1 MWTQPAPGDELA
13 GYRIESY
20 IARGGM
26 AVVYRARDIALQ
38 RPVALKLI
46 APELAMDE
54 QFRKRFMREPELAAA
69 IDHPNIIPIYR
80 AGEQD
85 GCLYIAMRYV
95 DGEDLGAVLKGER
108 QLTTEQVLSLFTQ
121 VASALDAAH
130 AAGAVHRDVKPA
142 NILLTGRASDLSTR
156 HVYLTDFGLTKR
168 SSSLTEL
175 TSAGQFVGTIHYVA
189 PEQIA
194 GGTVGG
200 TADVYSLGCVLY
212 QALTGQ
218 PPFLADHD
226 AGVLWAHMSGP
237 VPSVSD
243 RRPDL
248 PPAVDGVLGRAMAK
262 DPACRP
268 ATCGALMV
276 DLTAA
281 LAGPVPANGS
291 ARPERAGSGAA
302 AADLGRPLPDVGA
315 ATVSHPTL
323 PPRADTASPPES
335 PARRGGVEQQARR
348 RRRLMMALLVGI
360 IVVAFGAAAIWR
372 VMARQQGRPTAA
384 HRPRAAT
391 AAPAASVAVPTVL
404 ATVRVGS
411 GPQGAAVSPDG
422 HVYITNLRSNTV
434 SVMDVST
441 SRIIATIRLPAPP
454 QYVAVAPT
462 GHWAYITTYNDSDGS
477 GHAVR
482 VMNTAT
488 DSVVATVPVG
498 LNPYAPA
505 VTPDGRFVYVPDHG
519 SHDVRVINTRSNS
532 VIATIIVPPN
542 PHWVSFTPDGRRAY
556 VADHESNLVSV
567 IDTASKSVIAKIP
580 VGQSPHSVAVTPN
593 GREVFVADYDAGS
606 VQVIDTSTSTVTA
619 TIPVGA
625 NPQCVTVARDGRH
638 VYVTNDGSGTLSVI
652 DTANNR
658 VTATVPVG
666 SHPWV
671 VAVAPDGRRAYV
683 TNNASNTVSV
693 LQTARGG

>member
-1 MWTQPAPGDELA
+1 M
-13 GYRIESY
+13 RIAITY
-20 IARGGM
+20 
-26 AVVYRARDIALQ
+26 
-38 RPVALKLI
+38 
-46 APELAMDE
+46 AMTTGSS
-54 QFRKRFMREPELAAA
+54 FRWSVCSSSSSS
-69 IDHPNIIPIYR
+69 IDHPNIVPIYR

-302 AADLGRPLPDVGA
+302 AADLAGRSLMSVLRP
-315 ATVSHPTL
+315 SHI
-323 PPRADTASPPES
+323 PPCRHAQIPRHHPS
-335 PARRGGVEQQARR
+335 
-348 RRRLMMALLVGI
+348 
-360 IVVAFGAAAIWR
+360 
-372 VMARQQGRPTAA
+372 RQ
-384 HRPRAAT
+384 RAAE
-391 AAPAASVAVPTVL
+391 ALSNKQGDGGAS
-404 ATVRVGS
+404 
-411 GPQGAAVSPDG
+411 
-422 HVYITNLRSNTV
+422 
-434 SVMDVST
+434 
-441 SRIIATIRLPAPP
+441 
-454 QYVAVAPT
+454 
-462 GHWAYITTYNDSDGS
+462 
-477 GHAVR
+477 
-482 VMNTAT
+482 
-488 DSVVATVPVG
+488 
-498 LNPYAPA
+498 
-505 VTPDGRFVYVPDHG
+505 
-519 SHDVRVINTRSNS
+519 
-532 VIATIIVPPN
+532 
-542 PHWVSFTPDGRRAY
+542 
-556 VADHESNLVSV
+556 
-567 IDTASKSVIAKIP
+567 
-580 VGQSPHSVAVTPN
+580 
-593 GREVFVADYDAGS
+593 
-606 VQVIDTSTSTVTA
+606 
-619 TIPVGA
+619 
-625 NPQCVTVARDGRH
+625 
-638 VYVTNDGSGTLSVI
+638 
-652 DTANNR
+652 
-658 VTATVPVG
+658 
-666 SHPWV
+666 
-671 VAVAPDGRRAYV
+671 
-683 TNNASNTVSV
+683 
-693 LQTARGG
+693 